1 MLIGYA
7 RTSTT
12 DQKAGLAD
20 QVAELRKAGCER
32 IYEEHG
38 SGVDAERPKLAEVV
52 EFARAGDTILVT
64 KPDRIARSAAD
75 LLSIV
80 QTIRGKGANVRI
92 MSLDLDTRSPTG
104 KLLLVTLAG
113 MAEFERDIMLERQ
126 RAGIAAAKAA
136 GKYKGRAPTARRK
149 APEILALLDEGI
161 GESEIARRL
170 GISRSSV
177 YRIIAEERPG
187 KSGRPSALSDEEKR
201 AVVADLAAGAT
212 VSATARKFGTTRQTI
227 LRAERKAVEGLPA
240 ATSPAPAV
248 ATPSPEAVAAAI
260 ERLKVDWSKPKDQRR
275 PPWEIAAD
283 VDTMATAHPE
293 NAKEARKAFGLPT
306 EG

>member
-80 QTIRGKGANVRI
+80 QTIRGKGADVRI

-149 APEILALLDEGI
+149 AAEILALLDEGV
-161 GESEIARRL
+161 GESEIGRRL

-177 YRIIAEERPG
+177 YRIIAEQRPG
-187 KSGRPSALSDEEKR
+187 ASGRPSALSDEEKR
-201 AVVADLAAGAT
+201 AALADLAAGAT

-227 LRAERKAVEGLPA
+227 LRAERKASEMAGEGLTKAAAPGADAVQEAIARLGVDWQTAPA
-240 ATSPAPAV
+240 A
-248 ATPSPEAVAAAI
+248 
-260 ERLKVDWSKPKDQRR
+260 RR
-275 PPWEIAAD
+275 PPWLIAAD
-283 VDTMATAHPE
+283 INTMGAAYPE
-293 NAKEARKAFGLPT
+293 NVDQARKAFGLTT

>member
-80 QTIRGKGANVRI
+80 QTIRAKDADVRI

-149 APEILALLDEGI
+149 APEIFALLDEGV
-161 GESEIARRL
+161 GEIEIARRL

-212 VSATARKFGTTRQTI
+212 VSATARKFNVTRQSI
-227 LRAERKAVEGLPA
+227 IRARKAAGELPA
-240 ATSPAPAV
+240 ATSPVPAV

-260 ERLKVDWSKPKDQRR
+260 ERLKVDWQTAPATRR
-275 PPWEIAAD
+275 PPWLIAAD

-293 NAKEARKAFGLPT
+293 NAAAARKAFGL
-306 EG
+306 